1 MRACPYCAEQIQDAA
16 ILCRYCGKTVTPIS
30 PAPSRSGSDPFGSGL
45 LRTALLVLLL
55 MITGVALLYAYRAE
69 SPSAQVVSYDRAVSD
84 IQSGQV
90 KVVTI
95 SADTA
100 TIDKTD
106 GSHEVVN
113 IGSNDGGAFQKII
126 VDYNA
131 AQPADKKIA
140 LSIQRDSQTFGII
153 GSIVLSLLPV
163 LLIGG
168 LFLYLIRQA
177 ARRP

>member
-1 MRACPYCAEQIQDAA
+1 MRACPYCAEQIQNAA
-16 ILCRYCGKTVTPIS
+16 ILCRYCGKSVTPVP
-30 PAPSRSGSDPFGSGL
+30 PAPSGGLSDPFGSGL
-45 LRTALLVLLL
+45 LRTAILLL
-55 MITGVALLYAYRAE
+55 LLIVMGIALLYAYRAQ

-84 IQSGQV
+84 IRSGQV

-106 GSHEVVN
+106 GSHETVN
-113 IGSNDGGAFQKII
+113 IGSNDGGAFQKVV

-131 AQPADKKIA
+131 TQPADKQIA
-140 LSIQRDSQTFGII
+140 LSIQRDSQTFGIV

-168 LFLYLIRQA
+168 FFVYMMRQA
-177 ARRP
+177 TRRP